1 MNSTLQIFIALLI
14 ALGILM
20 TQNDWNNFTTE
31 QQTQYQKKIITDDVV
46 NF

>member
-14 ALGILM
+14 AFGILM
-20 TQNDWNNFTTE
+20 TQNDWNNLTTE
-31 QQTQYQKKIITDDVV
+31 QQTQYQKKIVTDDVI

>member
-20 TQNDWNNFTTE
+20 TQNDWNNLTTE
-31 QQTQYQKKIITDDVV
+31 QQTQYQKKIVTDELS
-46 NF
+46 F

>member
-20 TQNDWNNFTTE
+20 TQNDWDNLTTE
-31 QQTQYQKKIITDDVV
+31 QQTQYHKKIVTDELS
-46 NF
+46 F